1 MGKSLKTQ
9 KKGDSELVSTRRSGK
24 SQTTVKSLQQRG
36 GGEMMKRLIVF
47 SVVMLVALATAAS
60 AALDT
65 AWVIKLRV
73 SDLNGANAGSIN
85 QYGTGAT
92 GRNSQTPG
100 PSVVFMYLAGSE
112 PNYYFRDIR
121 APEPYNVVMEWK
133 LTVAAKSGYPAS
145 QFKLIAWNESGA
157 TSDLDDNWGGVQGTQ
172 PDIKP
177 VNPDPEA
184 FFVRLY
190 MGDTLLYTFNPRE
203 NGTSTAPQFSAVYNI
218 QPGQTIEN
226 MFRLVREPVP
236 EPGSIIAL
244 ATGLVGLAGFGIRRR
259 K

>member
-1 MGKSLKTQ
+1 
-9 KKGDSELVSTRRSGK
+9 
-24 SQTTVKSLQQRG
+24 
-36 GGEMMKRLIVF
+36 MMKRLIVL

-73 SDLNGANAGSIN
+73 SDLQGANYGSVN
-85 QYGTGAT
+85 QYGTGTT

-121 APEPYNVVMEWK
+121 APEPHYVIMEWP
-133 LTVAAKSGYPAS
+133 LTVAAKSGYPATK
-145 QFKLIAWNESGA
+145 FKLTAWNESSA
-157 TSDLDDNWGGVQGTQ
+157 SNDLDDNWGGVTGVQ

-190 MGDTLLYTFNPRE
+190 KGDQLLYTFNPRE
-203 NGTSTAPQFSAVYNI
+203 NGTSAAPQFSAVYDI

-236 EPGSIIAL
+236 EPGSMLAL
-244 ATGLVGLAGFGIRRR
+244 ATGLAGLVGFGIRRR